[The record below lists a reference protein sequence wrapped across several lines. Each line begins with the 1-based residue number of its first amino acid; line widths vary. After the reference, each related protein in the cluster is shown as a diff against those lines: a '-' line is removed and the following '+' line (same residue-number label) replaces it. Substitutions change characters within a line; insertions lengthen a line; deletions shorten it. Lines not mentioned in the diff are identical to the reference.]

1 YPFMRTLI
9 ERVFQAPVFE
19 TYGSREFMLIGAE
32 CDKHTGLHLVPENHV
47 VEVVDELGQP
57 TPPGEEG
64 NVVITDLTNY
74 GMPFIRY
81 LNRGWSES
89 DRRLLVSEL
98 GKVLGPEVDVDLL
111 PVDDIPLTM
120 TGKHRVVVRTIQTS
134 ANGRVEST

>member
-1 YPFMRTLI
+1 MLHQVTGRQVDII
-9 ERVFQAPVFE
+9 ETPDGRQVSGVFFPHLFKEFPAVERFQVVQEAPNRVQ
-19 TYGSREFMLIGAE
+19 
-32 CDKHTGLHLVPENHV
+32 
-47 VEVVDELGQP
+47 
-57 TPPGEEG
+57 
-64 NVVITDLTNY
+64 
-74 GMPFIRY
+74 IRMV